1 MAHPSTTLYSM
12 RSSAF
17 SLKSTKKIVGAI
29 GCNTFFALKNYEHE
43 TETQG
48 NTGTTP

>member
-1 MAHPSTTLYSM
+1 MAQAVVASY
-12 RSSAF
+12 AF
-17 SLKSTKKIVGAI
+17 SLKSTKTKKIVGAK

-48 NTGTTP
+48 NTGTAP